1 MTSVLAQQLQALGN
15 PGASLQRGKGRP
27 SLLFEAHQ
35 AADIDL
41 QTIYDIALQGACC
54 INSRDVS
61 SHSFRALE
69 QIVEHCMSKLIR
81 HGVEASNKTLV

>member
-54 INSRDVS
+54 VNSRNIS
-61 SHSFRALE
+61 SHYFCALV
-69 QIVEHCMSKLIR
+69 QVNEHCMSKVLKAWCRGI
-81 HGVEASNKTLV
+81 